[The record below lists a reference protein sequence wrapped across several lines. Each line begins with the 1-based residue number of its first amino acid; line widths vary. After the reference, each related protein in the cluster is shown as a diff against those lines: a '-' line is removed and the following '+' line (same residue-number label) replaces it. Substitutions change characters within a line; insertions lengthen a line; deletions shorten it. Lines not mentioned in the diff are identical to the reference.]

1 MACRP
6 VETTVKVNCR
16 NFWNPPFSY
25 QTGELCTFVLFL
37 MDAAAKEWEIYRMTL
52 RSMILRLTDGQSE
65 FICLVSASEL
75 AAEEARELC
84 QILNTFP
91 RGMSK
96 PTKEKLASYVRSSSE
111 EPCSRNVVI
120 EEGKTLA

>member
-1 MACRP
+1 MARRP

-16 NFWNPPFSY
+16 NFWIPPFSS

-52 RSMILRLTDGQSE
+52 RSMLLRLTDGQSE

-84 QILNTFP
+84 QILSTFP

-96 PTKEKLASYVRSSSE
+96 PTKEKLAATSGSSSE

>member
-1 MACRP
+1 VACRP
-6 VETTVKVNCR
+6 VETTVKVKRR

-25 QTGELCTFVLFL
+25 QIGELCTFVLFL
-37 MDAAAKEWEIYRMTL
+37 MDAAAKEWEIYRMIL
-52 RSMILRLTDGQSE
+52 RSMILRLTDTQSE

-84 QILNTFP
+84 QMLPAFP

-96 PTKEKLASYVRSSSE
+96 PTKEKLAATSGSSSE